1 MRIFLALLLILAF
14 VVPFGVACNEPTAPA
29 GAIVDD
35 MGRAIELDRY
45 PERIVSLA
53 PSCTEMLFALGL
65 GDKVV
70 GVTTY
75 CNYPEEALSKE
86 KVGGFSPSTWNT
98 EKILDLQPDLV
109 VVSGGI
115 QLENVAALE
124 KLGLTVF
131 VFEPKSIEDVLGSL
145 ETLGKLTGRE
155 KEAQSLT
162 GDMRKRIDAV
172 ISKTQGM
179 SDDQK
184 IRVLLVVW
192 SDPLGTYA
200 GDRLETELIEK
211 AGGTNIANV
220 TGKQGYVKID
230 LEIVIQ
236 QDPQV
241 MVAYTGMGT
250 GGDSTL
256 NWAKTE
262 SRLAGTTARIEGC
275 IYKMNSDVIGRAGP
289 RTVDALEQ
297 LAKCIHPEVFGE

>member
-1 MRIFLALLLILAF
+1 MRIFLALLLFLAF
-14 VVPFGVACNEPTAPA
+14 VVPFGVACNESTAPT

-70 GVTTY
+70 GDTTY

-98 EKILDLQPDLV
+98 EKILELQPDLV
-109 VVSGGI
+109 IVSGGI

-131 VFEPKSIEDVLGSL
+131 VVDPRSIEDVLGSL

-162 GDMRKRIDAV
+162 ADMRRRIDAV
-172 ISKTQGM
+172 VSKTQGM
-179 SDDQK
+179 SDDQRRK
-184 IRVLLVVW
+184 VFLVVW

-200 GDRLETELIEK
+200 GDVLETELIEK

-250 GGDSTL
+250 GGVAPL
-256 NWAKTE
+256 NWAENE
-262 SRLAGTTARIEGC
+262 SRLAGTAARMEDR
-275 IYKMNSDVIGRAGP
+275 IYEIDINVIGHAGP

-297 LAKCIHPEVFGE
+297 LAKCLHPEIFGE